1 MAQKSTTPS
10 RSYFYAAGKRK
21 TAVARVRIFPE
32 GNGAITVN
40 DLPAEEYFTF
50 SISKGVITSPLKLT
64 GLAKQFDITAKIV
77 GGGKNAQAEALRHG
91 IAKALLEYNPQLRA
105 TLKKAGF
112 LIRDARV
119 KERKK
124 PGLKRA
130 RRAPQFSKR

>member
-1 MAQKSTTPS
+1 MAQKSTSSTQT
-10 RSYFYAAGKRK
+10 YFYAAGKRK
-21 TAVARVRIFPE
+21 TSVARVRIFPAGS
-32 GNGAITVN
+32 GNITVN
-40 DLPAEEYFTF
+40 DLPAEKYFTF
-50 SISKGVITSPLKLT
+50 SISKGVITSPLKLV
-64 GLAKQFDITAKIV
+64 GLTKKFDITAKVI
-77 GGGKNAQAEALRHG
+77 GGGKNSQAEALRHG
-91 IAKALLEYNPQLRA
+91 IAKALLEFDPQLRP